1 MTKLSEEIWQAVE
14 LIRERLKDNRDV
26 ISIGVLADTDEDTI
40 TVTVTDVASI
50 PHDLKSVAVSGKSF
64 KVEVRKGT
72 PLVPY
77 VGDLENDKPLKI
89 APALENVGGI

>member
-50 PHDLKSVAVSGKSF
+50 HM
-64 KVEVRKGT
+64 
-72 PLVPY
+72 
-77 VGDLENDKPLKI
+77 I
-89 APALENVGGI
+89 